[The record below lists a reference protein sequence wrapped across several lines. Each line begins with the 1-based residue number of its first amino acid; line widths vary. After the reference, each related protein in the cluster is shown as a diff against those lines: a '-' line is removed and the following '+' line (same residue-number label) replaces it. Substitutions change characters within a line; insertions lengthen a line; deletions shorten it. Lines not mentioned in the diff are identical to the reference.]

1 MHSFVHQ
8 ASPSLE
14 CALHHAGS
22 HPSSSLT
29 STAPGPVRQLF
40 AWTWLFAF
48 LIAALTCS
56 TVRPPHPVVL
66 PLLFASGTAYCLWT
80 ARSTLAALFSENLAL
95 WLSLAV
101 LAASIAVAEVLAN
114 ERGVAGLAPFLPPPM
129 WLVLCL
135 PVLTVVL
142 LDEARL
148 RCTVWLFTAICI
160 WHFFAMPFEAVTGIR
175 LSWQPIDLFPR
186 DAGPLHYQAAGLA
199 WQVYYF
205 VGLFLPLFYLAWGP
219 LGEGRITRWP
229 QWPPVAWALLAMAWG
244 LPAVA
249 TQSRSAFAGT
259 MAAGLL
265 ALLAWRR
272 PRAVRTWVALGALV
286 AIGAAAYGYL
296 FSANKSGMDLRLAY
310 YQLYLGEAMKWP
322 AVAIGH
328 GFTLVPNAAMFA
340 KGFVPL
346 EHSHNDLI
354 QTLYSWGAVALASY
368 LAFFVALFA
377 LVWKRF
383 ASQGRLWPVCALLVF
398 IPCTVTDLGF
408 QNFEKAVFIVL
419 LTSWCLVFSRAE
431 FAPQGSRKI

>member
-1 MHSFVHQ
+1 MTPHDTQ
-8 ASPSLE
+8 
-14 CALHHAGS
+14 
-22 HPSSSLT
+22 
-29 STAPGPVRQLF
+29 PGRQLF
-40 AWTWLFAF
+40 AWAWLIAF
-48 LIAALTCS
+48 LLAALTCS
-56 TVRPPHPVVL
+56 TVKPPHPAVL
-66 PLLFASGTAYCLWT
+66 PVLFASGMAYVLWS
-80 ARSTLAALFSENLAL
+80 ARSQLIDMLGNHRAI

-101 LAASIAVAEVLAN
+101 LVASIAMAEMLAAQ
-114 ERGVAGLAPFLPPPM
+114 RGVQGLAILLPPSM

-135 PVLTVVL
+135 PVLTVFL
-142 LDEARL
+142 MHDARL
-148 RCTVWLFTAICI
+148 RFTVWLFAAICI

-175 LSWQPIDLFPR
+175 LSWQPIELFPR

-205 VGLFLPLFYLAWGP
+205 VGLFLPMFYLAWGP
-219 LGEGRITRWP
+219 LSEGRITRWP
-229 QWPPVAWALLAMAWG
+229 RMSPLAWALLAMAWG

-272 PRAVRTWVALGALV
+272 PRAARTWIALGVLV
-286 AIGAAAYGYL
+286 AIGAASYWYL

-310 YQLYLGEAMKWP
+310 YALYFDESMKWP
-322 AVAIGH
+322 AVLIGH

-340 KGFVPL
+340 KGFIPL

-354 QTLYSWGAVALASY
+354 QTLYSWGAIALLAY
-368 LAFFVALFA
+368 LAFFAALLA
-377 LVWKRF
+377 LVWKRYV
-383 ASQGRLWPVCALLVF
+383 SRGRVWPLCALLVF

-419 LTSWCLVFSRAE
+419 LTSCCLVFAREARLPE
-431 FAPQGSRKI
+431 KI

>member
-1 MHSFVHQ
+1 MVYVLL
-8 ASPSLE
+8 AMRPTLV
-14 CALHHAGS
+14 ALYRS
-22 HPSSSLT
+22 H
-29 STAPGPVRQLF
+29 R
-40 AWTWLFAF
+40 
-48 LIAALTCS
+48 
-56 TVRPPHPVVL
+56 VV
-66 PLLFASGTAYCLWT
+66 
-80 ARSTLAALFSENLAL
+80 

-101 LAASIAVAEVLAN
+101 LAGAIAVSEVLAN

-135 PVLTVVL
+135 PVLTLFL

-148 RCTVWLFTAICI
+148 RCAVWLFAAICT

-175 LSWQPIDLFPR
+175 LSWQPINLFPR

-219 LGEGRITRWP
+219 LSEGRITRWP
-229 QWPPVAWALLAMAWG
+229 QWPPVVWALLAMAWG

-272 PRAVRTWVALGALV
+272 PRAAKTWAALGVLV
-286 AIGAAAYGYL
+286 AIGAASYWYL

-310 YQLYLGEAMKWP
+310 YELYFNEAMKWP
-322 AVAIGH
+322 DVAIGH

-354 QTLYSWGAVALASY
+354 QTLYSWGAVALVAY
-368 LAFFVALFA
+368 LVFFVALFM

-383 ASQGRLWPVCALLVF
+383 ASQGRFWPACALLVF

-419 LTSWCLVFSRAE
+419 LTAFVLVFADKPPAKRV
-431 FAPQGSRKI
+431 